1 MNQDKK
7 DVQNALVMVFEFSI
21 NMLVPIMLCTLIGV
35 WLSNKTGINWLVVPF
50 FFIGALAG
58 YTNIYKMVKR
68 FLKDKPENGKKD
80 ANKENHVKKIK

>member
-7 DVQNALVMVFEFSI
+7 DVHNALVMIFQFSI
-21 NMLVPIMLCTLIGV
+21 NMLVPIVLCTLIGV
-35 WLSNKTGINWLVVPF
+35 WLGNKTDINWLVVPF

-68 FLKDKPENGKKD
+68 YLKDKSTDRNKE
-80 ANKENHVKKIK
+80 ANKENHVKKNK

>member
-21 NMLVPIMLCTLIGV
+21 NMLVPIVLCTLIGV

-58 YTNIYKMVKR
+58 YTSIYKMVKR
-68 FLKDKPENGKKD
+68 FLKGKPENGTRD